1 VSASNTPVRPVT
13 SLSSFAKHPLVLALY
28 CGTGVASAQNPPDEQ
43 AKTLDTIEVT
53 ESAPYQ
59 ATEAGSPKF
68 TAPLRDTP
76 QTVIVI
82 PKQLIEDRG
91 LSSLADV
98 LRTTP
103 GITLGA
109 GEGGTPT
116 GDRPFVR
123 GYEASNDMTI
133 DGIRDFARGYHETF
147 NLEAVEILKGPSS
160 AYGGRGGTGG
170 SINMQTKMPK
180 ANTFTE
186 VNVGYGTDD
195 QWKTTV
201 DSNLAVNERLAVRL
215 NVMKM
220 GGHTPGRD
228 YVGIDRTGIAPSITY
243 GLGTPTRVTVQYS
256 LVKNEDTPDQG
267 FPFSSDAH
275 PEIKRPVKL
284 NRETFY
290 GRRHV
295 DFRDAWSKQST
306 LLFEHDVSTDLHV
319 RNITRYTETLNHYFM
334 GRPTYPNT
342 GGNAITGQCPV
353 NTSKAEC
360 DPNSSDAVY
369 VSGTRTRWR
378 GSEGVVNQTDL
389 SGTLSTGFIT
399 HNFTTGLEYAR
410 DRLYNRSMAVTP
422 NGAVPNE
429 RDSLRNPQVP
439 NKRYNYSINYGEKI
453 RSAEIESR
461 SIYVFD
467 TMELTEQFLV
477 NAGLRFEKYTVTDP
491 VRSLERKDDL
501 FNYQVGLVWKPVNN
515 GSVYFNYSTSS
526 NPAGE
531 NIDQG
536 GGADGTAGA
545 TGLNN
550 GRDQLKPEK
559 TRSIELGTKWDLLNE
574 NLSLTAAI
582 FETKKTDA
590 RSNDPADPSI
600 ITLDGNNRVRGVE
613 LGVSGSITPNWNIWA
628 GYTYMDHEMT
638 RYISGEADHSGKAMK
653 FIPEHS
659 ASLWSTYNILP
670 ELSIGGGATF
680 MGMRYAD
687 DANKYELPS
696 YTRYDL
702 MAKYDVSD
710 DFYLQLN
717 ANNLANTRLYD
728 SSHVGMFYNVGPG
741 RSYMLTLNYKF

>member
-1 VSASNTPVRPVT
+1 VSASDNATTVRPVT
-13 SLSSFAKHPLVLALY
+13 SLSHFAKHPLVLALY
-28 CGTGVASAQNPPDEQ
+28 CGTGVASAQNPPDDQ
-43 AKTLDTIEVT
+43 ATTLDTVEVT
-53 ESAPYQ
+53 EAAPYQ
-59 ATEAGSPKF
+59 AHQASSPKF

-170 SINMQTKMPK
+170 GINMQTKTPK
-180 ANTFTE
+180 ANSFTE
-186 VNVGYGTDD
+186 VNIGYGTDD
-195 QWKTTV
+195 QWSATV
-201 DSNLAVNERLAVRL
+201 DSNLAISEHVAARL

-228 YVGIDRTGIAPSITY
+228 YVGIDRTGIAPSLTF
-243 GLGTPTRVTVQYS
+243 GLGTPTRVTLQYS

-267 FPFSSDAH
+267 FPFSSTAH
-275 PEIKRPVKL
+275 PEIKRPIKL
-284 NRETFY
+284 KRNTFY

-306 LLFEHDVSTDLHV
+306 LLFEHDISQDLHI
-319 RNITRYTETLNHYFM
+319 RNITRSTETLNHYFM
-334 GRPTYPNT
+334 GRPTFPATGNPN
-342 GGNAITGQCPV
+342 
-353 NTSKAEC
+353 
-360 DPNSSDAVY
+360 DPDAKY
-369 VSGTRTRWR
+369 LNGTRTRWR
-378 GSEGVVNQTDL
+378 GSEGLVNQTDL

-399 HNFTTGLEYAR
+399 HSFTTGLEFAQ
-410 DRLYNRSMAVTP
+410 DKLYNRSMAT
-422 NGAVPNE
+422 VPTTAIPSE
-429 RDSLRNPQVP
+429 QDSLRNPQIP
-439 NKRYNYSINYGEKI
+439 NKKYSYNFTYGEKR
-453 RSAEIESR
+453 RSAEIETR
-461 SIYVFD
+461 SIYLFD
-467 TMELTEQFLV
+467 TMELSEKFLF
-477 NAGLRFEKYTVTDP
+477 NAGLRYENYEVTHYNYNITKDNPKP
-491 VRSLERKDDL
+491 VYIRKDDL
-501 FNYQVGLVWKPVNN
+501 FNYQVGLVYKPVTNA
-515 GSVYFNYSTSS
+515 SIYLNYSTSS

-531 NIDQG
+531 NVDQG
-536 GGADGTAGA
+536 GGADGVGGA
-545 TGLNN
+545 TGLTNK
-550 GRDQLKPEK
+550 RDQLKPEE
-559 TRSIELGTKWDLLNE
+559 THSIELGAKWDVLNE

-590 RSNDPADPSI
+590 RSTDPVSGDL
-600 ITLDGNNRVRGVE
+600 TLDGNNRVRGIE
-613 LGVSGSITPNWNIWA
+613 LGINGAITSNWNIWA

-638 RYISGEADHSGKAMK
+638 HYFSGKTNNYSGNSMK

-659 ASLWSTYNILP
+659 ASLWSTYNLLQQ
-670 ELSIGGGATF
+670 LSIGGGATF

-687 DANKYELPS
+687 DENKYELPS

-702 MAKYDVSD
+702 MAKYDVAD
-710 DFYLQLN
+710 NFYLQLN
-717 ANNLANTRLYD
+717 ANNLTNTRLYD

-741 RSYMLTLNYKF
+741 RSYMLSLNYRFN